1 MPLLRVN
8 MLKNKSPKTDISATK
23 NPRIRN
29 SNKLS
34 CRPINNGIKH
44 EKKEAINMPPIKPS
58 TVFPGLI
65 LGNKGV
71 FPAIFPTKKAAE
83 SATETI
89 IITYKKIPGFVTI
102 KNKDATNG
110 RRIKYPE
117 NKMNKSSILLFM

>member
-1 MPLLRVN
+1 
-8 MLKNKSPKTDISATK
+8 MLKNKSPKTDINATK

-34 CRPINNGIKH
+34 CRPINKGIKH
-44 EKKEAINMPPIKPS
+44 EKKEAINTPPIKPS

-89 IITYKKIPGFVTI
+89 IITYKKIPGIMII
-102 KNKDATNG
+102 KNNDVTNG
-110 RRIKYPE
+110 KKIKNPE
-117 NKMNKSSILLFM
+117 NTMKKTFIFFLL